1 MTRMKI
7 KPCPFC
13 GNTSPKFY
21 FADDE
26 GEEIN
31 EDYARYNGDVDPDSY
46 KSVIDWLKTNQDA
59 IAYFAVIACPCGITL
74 WTNHGANCKELT
86 ESALKIWNKRVSE

>member
-1 MTRMKI
+1 MKI

-13 GNTSPKFY
+13 GNTTPKFY

-31 EDYARYNGDVDPDSY
+31 LDYARYNGDCDPDDE
-46 KSVIDWLKTNQDA
+46 KSIINWLKTNQDA

-74 WTNHGANCKELT
+74 WNNHGANCKELT
-86 ESALKIWNKRVSE
+86 ESALKIWNKRVIE